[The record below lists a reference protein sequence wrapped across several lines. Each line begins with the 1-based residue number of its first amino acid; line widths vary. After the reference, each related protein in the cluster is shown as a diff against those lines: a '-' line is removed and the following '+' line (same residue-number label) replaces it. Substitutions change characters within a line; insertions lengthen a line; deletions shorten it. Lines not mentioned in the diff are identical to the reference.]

1 MSDVKNSFVFFPC
14 SDVSQK
20 EKNLKSICDELS
32 VSIISF

>member
-20 EKNLKSICDELS
+20 EKNLNQS
-32 VSIISF
+32 VMNWAYP